1 MHTRRYKTI
10 LSPNNTMNLYRGC
23 THDCIYCDSRSSCYQ
38 MAHRFEDIE
47 IKEAAITIL
56 DQQLKKRR
64 QPCMIVSGAM
74 SDPYVHAEQRLR
86 QTRQALEVIKKNGF
100 GVALLTKSTRVLE
113 DLDLLIEINQQTK
126 AVVQMTL
133 TTYDEA
139 LCKKLER
146 QVATT
151 YHRFLALKT
160 FQAAGIPTVV
170 WLSPILPFIN
180 DSEENL
186 LGILDYCR
194 QAGVKGIICFGFG
207 VTMRE
212 GNRAYFYQQLDR
224 DFPGMKEKYQQA
236 FGDRYVCDSPNQQ
249 KLMAIFC
256 AFCQTHQIL
265 YRPEE
270 VFAYIH
276 RFEDQQLTLF

>member
-1 MHTRRYKTI
+1 MHSRRYKTI

-47 IKEAAITIL
+47 IKEDAAAIL

-64 QPCMIVSGAM
+64 QPCMVVTGAM

-113 DLDLLIEINQQTK
+113 DLDLLMQINQQTK

-139 LCKKLER
+139 LCKKIER

-151 YHRFLALKT
+151 YQRFLALKT
-160 FQAAGIPTVV
+160 FQEAGIPTVV

-194 QAGVKGIICFGFG
+194 RAGVKGIICFGFG

-212 GNRAYFYQQLDR
+212 GNRAYFYQQLER

-236 FGDRYVCDSPNQQ
+236 FGDRYVCNSPNQQ

-265 YRPEE
+265 YWPEE
-270 VFAYIH
+270 VFDYIH
-276 RFEDQQLTLF
+276 RFEDRQLSLF